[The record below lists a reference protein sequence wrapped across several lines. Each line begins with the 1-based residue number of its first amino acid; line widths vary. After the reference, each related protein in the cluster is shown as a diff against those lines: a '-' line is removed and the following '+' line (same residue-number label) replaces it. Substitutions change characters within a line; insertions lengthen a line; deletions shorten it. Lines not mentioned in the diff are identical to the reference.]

1 MKIITVKFGILLK
14 NGVHSLFENG
24 TVTIFND
31 ECEVFSF
38 ETEQERDEYLSDNE
52 MEVAPNHPYNL
63 FE

>member
-1 MKIITVKFGILLK
+1 MKIISAKFGILLK

-38 ETEQERDEYLSDNE
+38 ETELQRDQYLSDNE
-52 MEVAPNHPYNL
+52 IVIE
-63 FE
+63 E

>member
-1 MKIITVKFGILLK
+1 MEIITAKFGILLK

-52 MEVAPNHPYNL
+52 IVIE
-63 FE
+63 E

>member
-1 MKIITVKFGILLK
+1 MEIITAKFGILLK

-52 MEVAPNHPYNL
+52 IVIEDME
-63 FE
+63 EI

>member
-1 MKIITVKFGILLK
+1 MKTITAKFGILLK
-14 NGVHSLFENG
+14 GGVHSLFENG

-52 MEVAPNHPYNL
+52 IVIEENDSTTIN
-63 FE
+63 

>member
-1 MKIITVKFGILLK
+1 MEIITAKFGILLK

-38 ETEQERDEYLSDNE
+38 ETEQERSDYLSDNE
-52 MEVAPNHPYNL
+52 IVIEENDSTTIN
-63 FE
+63 

>member
-1 MKIITVKFGILLK
+1 MEIITVKFGILLK

>member
-1 MKIITVKFGILLK
+1 MKIITAKFGILLK
-14 NGVHSLFENG
+14 GGVHSLFENG

-52 MEVAPNHPYNL
+52 IVIEENDSTTIN
-63 FE
+63 